1 MVGSTPSLREITG
14 GVDTH
19 ADTHTAAV
27 LDELGRLLGHQQFP
41 ATSAG
46 YDQLEAWLRS
56 LGHVVAIGVEG
67 TGSYGAGLF
76 GHLRRNGLRIIEVD
90 Q

>member
-1 MVGSTPSLREITG
+1 MVGSTTPLREITG

-19 ADTHTAAV
+19 ADTHTVAA

-46 YDQLEAWLRS
+46 YVQLGAWLLTWVSR
-56 LGHVVAIGVEG
+56 G
-67 TGSYGAGLF
+67 
-76 GHLRRNGLRIIEVD
+76 
-90 Q
+90 